1 MKQQQPREGPQ
12 TSERSPYEAPC
23 LTAYGEV
30 RKVTAGMA
38 SGSRLDETFPSGTPF
53 DDLTFS

>member
-1 MKQQQPREGPQ
+1 MKEQRPREGPQ
-12 TSERSPYEAPC
+12 TTDRMPYEAPS

-30 RKVTAGMA
+30 RKVTAGMSA
-38 SGSRLDETFPSGTPF
+38 GTVLDETFPTGTPF

>member
-1 MKQQQPREGPQ
+1 MKEQQARNDPQ
-12 TSERSPYEAPC
+12 TTERLPYEAPS

-38 SGSRLDETFPSGTPF
+38 SGTALDETFPTGTPF